1 MLIRILFLLGLA
13 VAVFAITTVLRKRKQ
28 LKDNPYERIQ
38 TAINEE
44 TEKLHN
50 AAQVLRASENFIRQ
64 LQREVEVR
72 KVDINTLN
80 AQIKKLASEDKDEQ
94 ARIYISTLTHKE
106 TEMALADDKYQKA
119 MKRHQAS
126 VEIVEAYRTS
136 IKNLKQEASELQLR
150 VNLAAAE
157 RDAAALGAN
166 VETHIDTSG
175 YEKAK
180 EELEDRIRKLTAEA
194 EIDTRLI
201 AKPGDEFLKAV
212 PDADIEARLQQIKS
226 QVKQS

>member
-1 MLIRILFLLGLA
+1 MA
-13 VAVFAITTVLRKRKQ
+13 MA
-28 LKDNPYERIQ
+28 
-38 TAINEE
+38 
-44 TEKLHN
+44 
-50 AAQVLRASENFIRQ
+50 
-64 LQREVEVR
+64 
-72 KVDINTLN
+72 
-80 AQIKKLASEDKDEQ
+80 DE
-94 ARIYISTLTHKE
+94 
-106 TEMALADDKYQKA
+106 KYQKA